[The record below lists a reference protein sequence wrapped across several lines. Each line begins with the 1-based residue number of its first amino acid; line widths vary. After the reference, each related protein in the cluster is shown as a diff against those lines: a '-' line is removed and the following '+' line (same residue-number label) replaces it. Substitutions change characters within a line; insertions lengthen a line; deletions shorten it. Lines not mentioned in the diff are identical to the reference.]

1 MAGHRARRAAAVTVP
16 VVLAAAVLAGCSDDG
31 DDGGATPTD
40 PASSA
45 VSRAAS
51 AASSLASQ
59 GSDALA
65 SATAEAERW
74 LEDITS
80 GADVT
85 GDVEAAAPRTD
96 ADGRTTVEITVR
108 NTADS
113 TKSFAVQLNLTNPGG
128 TLLDTVVVT
137 VDDVPAGES
146 GRATAR
152 SSHDL
157 SGDVRAAVAHAVRY

>member
-1 MAGHRARRAAAVTVP
+1 MAGHRARGAAVVT
-16 VVLAAAVLAGCSDDG
+16 VLAAAVLAGCSDDG
-31 DDGGATPTD
+31 GDGGGTPTA
-40 PASSA
+40 PASEA

-51 AASSLASQ
+51 AASSLASE

-65 SATAEAERW
+65 SATAEAGRW

-85 GDVEAAAPRTD
+85 GDVKAGTPKTD
-96 ADGRTTVEITVR
+96 ADGRTTVEVTVH
-108 NTADS
+108 NTADT
-113 TKSFAVQLNLTNPGG
+113 TKSFAVQLNLTRPDG
-128 TLLDTVVVT
+128 TLLDTVVIT
-137 VDDVPAGES
+137 VDDVPAGRS

-157 SGDVRAAVAHAVRY
+157 SGDVRAVVAHAVRY

>member
-1 MAGHRARRAAAVTVP
+1 
-16 VVLAAAVLAGCSDDG
+16 VLAGCSE
-31 DDGGATPTD
+31 DGGDGGGTPTD
-40 PASSA
+40 PASA
-45 VSRAAS
+45 AASRAAS

-65 SATAEAERW
+65 SATAEAGRW

-80 GADVT
+80 GTDVM
-85 GDVEAAAPRTD
+85 GDVKTGTPKTD
-96 ADGRTTVEITVR
+96 AGGRTTVEVTVH
-108 NTADS
+108 NTAD
-113 TKSFAVQLNLTNPGG
+113 TAKSFAVQLNFTRPDG

-137 VDDVPAGES
+137 ADDVPAGRS

-157 SGDVRAAVAHAVRY
+157 SGDVRAQVAHAVRH

>member
-1 MAGHRARRAAAVTVP
+1 MTGHRARGAAVVT
-16 VVLAAAVLAGCSDDG
+16 VLAAAVLAGCSDG
-31 DDGGATPTD
+31 GDGGGTPTA
-40 PASSA
+40 PASEA

-51 AASSLASQ
+51 AASSLASE

-65 SATAEAERW
+65 SATAEAGRW

-85 GDVEAAAPRTD
+85 GDVKTGTPKTD
-96 ADGRTTVEITVR
+96 ADGRTTVEVTVH

-113 TKSFAVQLNLTNPGG
+113 TKSFAVQLNLTRPDG

-137 VDDVPAGES
+137 VDDVPAGRS

-157 SGDVRAAVAHAVRY
+157 SGDVRAVVAHAVRY